1 MAGLKRIY
9 NQMKHIFSIL
19 LISAF
24 FILMFDSCKKEDST
38 LDMGY
43 DYFPDQVGR
52 YIIYDVDSTYYDN
65 FFTPAK
71 ATNYKFQ
78 IKEKIESIFYDNQSR
93 PTMRLERYVKYYDS
107 IVPYSA
113 MSWTLRDVWMAN
125 KTTTTAERVEEN
137 VRFVRLIFPVRDNK
151 SWDAN
156 AQNTDDTRDFSY
168 EYVDASQGIGG
179 NNFPKVLQTLYD
191 DGGRILT
198 SREHRTE
205 KYASGVGMVYR
216 NEIVVESQP
225 PSGATSTQLQIFYA
239 TPIMQRITSGFQYTM
254 TVNSYGTE

>member
-1 MAGLKRIY
+1 MRPV
-9 NQMKHIFSIL
+9 FSIL
-19 LISAF
+19 
-24 FILMFDSCKKEDST
+24 FITTLLALTLFSCKKDVST

-43 DYFPDQVGR
+43 DYFPDAVGH
-52 YIIYDVDSTYYDN
+52 YVIYDVDSTYYDD
-65 FFTPAK
+65 FFSPVK

-78 IKEKIESIFYDNQSR
+78 LKEKIESIFYDNQNR
-93 PTMRLERYVKYYDS
+93 PTLRLERYVKYYDS

-137 VRFVRLIFPVRDNK
+137 VRFVRLIFPVRDNR

-156 AQNTDDTRDFSY
+156 AQNMEGSRDFSY
-168 EYVDASQGIGG
+168 EFVDASQGIGSTS
-179 NNFPKVLQTLYD
+179 FPSVLQTLYD

-198 SREHRTE
+198 SREYRTE
-205 KYASGVGMVYR
+205 KYAKGVGMVYR

-225 PSGATSTQLQIFYA
+225 ESGATTTELQTFYA

>member
-1 MAGLKRIY
+1 
-9 NQMKHIFSIL
+9 MKPVFSIL
-19 LISAF
+19 
-24 FILMFDSCKKEDST
+24 FITTLLALTLFSCKKEVST

-43 DYFPDQVGR
+43 DYFPDAVGH
-52 YIIYDVDSTYYDN
+52 YVIYDVDSTYYDD
-65 FFTPAK
+65 FFSPVK

-78 IKEKIESIFYDNQSR
+78 LKEKIESIFYDNQNR
-93 PTMRLERYVKYYDS
+93 PTLRLERYVKYYDS

-113 MSWTLRDVWMAN
+113 MTWTLRDVWMAN

-137 VRFVRLIFPVRDNK
+137 VRFVRLIFPVRDNR

-168 EYVDASQGIGG
+168 EFVDVAKTVGST
-179 NNFPKVLQTLYD
+179 NFSSVLQTAYD
-191 DGGRILT
+191 DGGGILT
-198 SREHRTE
+198 SREYRTE
-205 KYASGVGMVYR
+205 KYAKGAGMVYR

-225 PSGATSTQLQIFYA
+225 PSGATTTELQTFYA

>member
-1 MAGLKRIY
+1 
-9 NQMKHIFSIL
+9 MKHIYSIL
-19 LISAF
+19 LISAIF
-24 FILMFDSCKKEDST
+24 VLGLFSCKKSVST

-43 DYFPDQVGR
+43 DYFPDAVGH
-52 YIIYDVDSTYYDN
+52 YVIYDVDSTYYDD
-65 FFTPAK
+65 FFSPVK

-78 IKEKIESIFYDNQSR
+78 LKEKIESIFYDNQNR

-137 VRFVRLIFPVRDNK
+137 VRFVRLIFPVRDNR
-151 SWDAN
+151 SWNAN
-156 AQNTDDTRDFSY
+156 AQNTDEEREFSY
-168 EYVDASQGIGG
+168 EFVDVSQGVGSTG
-179 NNFPKVLQTLYD
+179 FSSVLQTLYD
-191 DGGRILT
+191 DGGNILT
-198 SREHRTE
+198 SREYRTE
-205 KYASGVGMVYR
+205 KYARGVGMVYR

-225 PSGATSTQLQIFYA
+225 ASGATSIQLQTFYA
-239 TPIMQRITSGFQYTM
+239 TPIMQRITSGYQYTM